1 MNAIKALALNG
12 QNTFFVNAAV
22 TRGTGA
28 AERVPL
34 HQVGCLPL
42 CKAVLAGDDPLH
54 FTLPLVEVKT
64 RKIAG
69 YVHATWLC
77 TMDASLRKLVMS
89 RFVQQGRGL

>member
-12 QNTFFVNAAV
+12 QNTFFINAAV
-22 TRGTGA
+22 MLWKGNAIIRGTGGA
-28 AERVPL
+28 AEVEGAL
-34 HQVGCLPL
+34 QS
-42 CKAVLAGDDPLH
+42 DDPLH
-54 FTLPLVEVKT
+54 FTLPLVEIKT